1 MPGKTNPWLEDEVFL
16 KLAKEFHGYFNL
28 EYDINSNTYAR
39 MHILRQLA
47 KTHNNASFAEA
58 GIYAGMS
65 VFFTAEYCKETFI
78 AIDSFKGVSE
88 PSKEDTDYFKK
99 HDLSID
105 KKYAEMTLS
114 RYKNVKIIDGWIPEI
129 LKSLPELEYSFVN
142 IDVDLYEPTKNSI
155 EYFWKRMIP
164 GSVMV
169 LDDFG
174 SKKTLG
180 AKKAAIELLGSQKML
195 ELDTG
200 QCLVYKS

>member
-1 MPGKTNPWLEDEVFL
+1 
-16 KLAKEFHGYFNL
+16 
-28 EYDINSNTYAR
+28 
-39 MHILRQLA
+39 
-47 KTHNNASFAEA
+47 
-58 GIYAGMS
+58 
-65 VFFTAEYCKETFI
+65 
-78 AIDSFKGVSE
+78 
-88 PSKEDTDYFKK
+88 
-99 HDLSID
+99 
-105 KKYAEMTLS
+105 MTLS